1 MIDPR
6 KLQYF
11 TMAQRLRGFAE
22 GLEGDSRK
30 YESLIGMLIRAAVLL
45 EEAWE
50 EYAVENGYAEIREP
64 LHVKDRK

>member
-50 EYAVENGYAEIREP
+50 EYAVENGYTEIREP
-64 LHVKDRK
+64 LHVKEKK

>member
-30 YESLIGMLIRAAVLL
+30 YESLIGMLIRAAILL

-64 LHVKDRK
+64 LHVKERK

>member
-1 MIDPR
+1 MIDPK

-11 TMAQRLRGFAE
+11 TMAQRLRGYAE

-30 YESLIGMLIRAAVLL
+30 YESLIGMLIRAAILL

-64 LHVKDRK
+64 LHVKERK

>member
-30 YESLIGMLIRAAVLL
+30 YESLIGMLLRAAVLL

-50 EYAVENGYAEIREP
+50 EYAVENGYAEIRES
-64 LHVKDRK
+64 LHVKERK

>member
-1 MIDPR
+1 MIDPK

-11 TMAQRLRGFAE
+11 TMAQRLRGYAE

-30 YESLIGMLIRAAVLL
+30 YESLIGMLIRAAILL

-50 EYAVENGYAEIREP
+50 EYAVENGYAEIKEP
-64 LHVKDRK
+64 LHVKERK

>member
-1 MIDPR
+1 MIDPK

-64 LHVKDRK
+64 LHVKERK

>member
-64 LHVKDRK
+64 LHVKEKK